1 MKVPGT
7 SSQGFSLMELM
18 IVLVMLGFVAGVSAP
33 AIGRILSGLDF
44 RKDVGNIMAHL
55 RGVRLESVVSGRQ
68 IELRLED
75 KTLLIDRRDDT
86 EPEAKD
92 LELNEESEI
101 TLEPETVIFTPQSTV
116 TPAIVTFTQ
125 GKRSR
130 TIKMDP
136 LTALPV
142 IE

>member
-1 MKVPGT
+1 
-7 SSQGFSLMELM
+7 MELM
-18 IVLVMLGFVAGVSAP
+18 IVLVMLGFVAAIAAP
-33 AIGRILSGLDF
+33 AIGTILSGLGF
-44 RKDVGNIMAHL
+44 RKDVGNIMANL
-55 RGVRLESVVSGRQ
+55 RGMRLEAVVSGRE
-68 IELRLED
+68 IELRLD
-75 KTLLIDRRDDT
+75 DNTFLIKRKDDI

-92 LELNEESEI
+92 LELNDESEM
-101 TLEPETVIFTPQSTV
+101 TLEPEIVIFTPQATV
-116 TPAIVTFTQ
+116 TPATITFNQ

>member
-1 MKVPGT
+1 
-7 SSQGFSLMELM
+7 MELM

-33 AIGRILSGLDF
+33 AIGTILNGLDF
-44 RKDVGNIMAHL
+44 RKDVNNIMAHI
-55 RGVRLESVVSGRQ
+55 RGVRLEAVVTGQ
-68 IELRLED
+68 EIELQLD
-75 KTLLIDRRDDT
+75 DNSFLIDRRDNK

-92 LELNEESEI
+92 LELDDESEL
-101 TLEPETVIFTPQSTV
+101 TLEPEIIIFTPQSTV
-116 TPAIVTFTQ
+116 TPATITFSQ